1 MSKFPINCTGVILAG
16 GENRRMPVL
25 KAFIEVEG
33 QKIIERNLDIMK
45 QCFKNIFI
53 ITNQPEKY
61 SYLNVPMLGDAYN
74 VRGPMTGIFTALL
87 NSPDRWIFVSACDMP
102 FINSQVIKYM
112 ASKRSGFDAII
123 PISSLPSS
131 TKAKAEKDYTE
142 PLFAFY
148 STRLLPAL
156 ERAVNSNNRSLR
168 DFLKNKR
175 VQYISTGQIK
185 ELDNSSKSFINLNTP
200 EDIEHFL
207 DAQDI
212 MKYNRKARRRIKC
225 SD

>member
-61 SYLNVPMLGDAYN
+61 SYLKVPMLGDAYN

-87 NSPDRWIFVSACDMP
+87 NSPNTWVFVSACDMP

-112 ASKRSGFDAII
+112 ASKRSGFDAVI

-131 TKAKAEKDYTE
+131 AKGKAERDNTE

-156 ERAVNSNNRSLR
+156 EKAINSNNRSLR

-175 VQYISTGQIK
+175 VQYISKWQVK
-185 ELDNSSKSFINLNTP
+185 ELDRENRSFINLNTP
-200 EDIEHFL
+200 EDIENFL
-207 DAQDI
+207 DAQDR
-212 MKYNRKARRRIKC
+212 MKYNEKAGRRKIC
-225 SD
+225 SV